1 MSPRQTKLGPLEA
14 LVVDGTHGGPCV
26 VLCHGFG
33 ANAFDLLPL
42 ASTVKARPGTTWIFP
57 QAPLTFTLGPGM
69 QGRAWFPLVAEE
81 LARLVAS
88 GKNVTFADVVP
99 PGLAPARLQLE
110 ELISTLDRSS
120 DLVTV
125 GGFSQGAMV
134 ATDLFL
140 SAPNAYAGLVILSGT
155 LIAKDEWSKKA
166 PARSGCQFLQSHG
179 TMDPVLPFDNAQR
192 LEALLRD
199 SGMSGEFISFAGGHE
214 IPQGV
219 LKRLGQYL
227 TR

>member
-1 MSPRQTKLGPLEA
+1 MNPRQTKLGSLDA

-26 VLCHGFG
+26 ILCHGFG

-42 ASTVKARPGTTWIFP
+42 ASNVKARPGTTWIFP
-57 QAPLTFTLGPGM
+57 QASLSFTIGPGM

-81 LARLVAS
+81 LARLVAA

-99 PGLAPARLQLE
+99 PGLAPARGQLE
-110 ELISTLDRSS
+110 ELIRSLDRSA
-120 DLVTV
+120 DLITV
-125 GGFSQGAMV
+125 GGFSQGSMV
-134 ATDLFL
+134 ATDVFL
-140 SAPNAYAGLVILSGT
+140 SAPNAFAGLVILSGT
-155 LIAKDEWSKKA
+155 LIAREEWARKA
-166 PARSGCQFLQSHG
+166 PARRGSQFLQSHG
-179 TMDPVLPFDNAQR
+179 TMDPVLPFDNARR
-192 LEALLRD
+192 LETLLRE

-219 LKRLGQYL
+219 LKKLGQYL